1 MNYFSLEGRN
11 VLVTGAGQG
20 VGRAIALAMAGHGA
34 GAVVVND
41 FHAER
46 AEAVAAELRALG
58 CRALG
63 VQADVT
69 DRASVKRMFDA
80 IRQAFG
86 SLHVLV
92 NNAGNAGPGA
102 VSADLPKFWESDEA
116 DWQKW
121 IGTNFNGVLN
131 CCREAIPFLMEHQA
145 GRLITIV
152 SDAGR
157 VGESG
162 YAVYSGAKAGAAGFM
177 RAMAKELGR
186 FMATANCI
194 ALASVETPGLAQRN
208 ADPDLVRKK
217 LAKYVI
223 RRQGRPEDAA
233 GAAVF
238 LASEAG
244 SWITGQTLPVNG
256 GYSFNQ

>member
-1 MNYFSLEGRN
+1 M
-11 VLVTGAGQG
+11 
-20 VGRAIALAMAGHGA
+20 
-34 GAVVVND
+34 
-41 FHAER
+41 
-46 AEAVAAELRALG
+46 
-58 CRALG
+58 
-63 VQADVT
+63 
-69 DRASVKRMFDA
+69 
-80 IRQAFG
+80 
-86 SLHVLV
+86 
-92 NNAGNAGPGA
+92 PGA
-102 VSADLPKFWESDEA
+102 WASPAMR
-116 DWQKW
+116 
-121 IGTNFNGVLN
+121 
-131 CCREAIPFLMEHQA
+131 CIPA
-145 GRLITIV
+145 PRP
-152 SDAGR
+152 A
-157 VGESG
+157 
-162 YAVYSGAKAGAAGFM
+162 AAGFM

-238 LASEAG
+238 LASDAG